1 MTSLSSARGAAPAR
15 ARALFA
21 FGAFAFAAAA
31 ALSCSATHGDPGG
44 TSGAPQDA
52 GLNDDGGGAGGSD
65 AGGGGAG
72 GGGVGGFNQGP
83 VFPSDPVLDATPGA
97 PPVPLDA
104 PSLFGPPEGGEPAGG
119 PCLVEPEDQALYPS
133 NWLPPRFRF
142 IPAAGQNLF
151 EIRVHTDSEAS
162 DLVVYTTHTSWTM
175 PAPMWSAAANGLAEK
190 PITVTVRGAVY
201 DGAKLVSPPSAGSKL
216 TVSIAPVSAAGNIV
230 YWTTG
235 AGSALKGFAVGSTSV
250 VPVLTPGQVEM
261 PTSGGAAV
269 TCVGCHTST
278 PDGLY
283 ASFTAQGPW
292 ANAIA
297 SIDATDATSI
307 GKKPPFLGAGAEAAL
322 AQPEMGIHTYSKAH
336 WAPGDRMKVAP
347 LGAWENSK
355 LIWID
360 LEAQT
365 PGEGSAFGFI
375 SRSGD
380 PRGVGA
386 PTWSHDGKT
395 IVYVSTNAQT
405 TGRLDNG
412 EADLYAVPY
421 NNRAGGDAAPIP
433 GASDP
438 ALAEYYPAFSP
449 DNKYLVFNRVPSG
462 NNMYNQPLTEVFVI
476 PSGGGAPTRLAANDP
491 PACAGKKSPGVTN
504 SWAKWSPEA
513 TSHGGR
519 TYYWII
525 FSSARSEKQNPQ
537 LYLTALVEEA
547 GALTTHGALHFWN
560 QPEDENNHTPAWDVF
575 QIPVPQ

>member
-1 MTSLSSARGAAPAR
+1 MTFFSGRG

-21 FGAFAFAAAA
+21 LGAATA
-31 ALSCSATHGDPGG
+31 ALSCSASNEGDPGG
-44 TSGAPQDA
+44 AAGGKPDG
-52 GLNDDGGGAGGSD
+52 GLNDGGGAGGS
-65 AGGGGAG
+65 GAG
-72 GGGVGGFNQGP
+72 GGGEGGSGVGGFAPGP
-83 VFPSDPVLDATPGA
+83 VFPADPILDAAPGA
-97 PPVPLDA
+97 PAVPADA
-104 PSLFGPPEGGEPAGG
+104 VTLFGAPDSGDPSGG
-119 PCLVEPEDQALYPS
+119 PCLIDPEDQALYPS

-142 IPAAGQNLF
+142 LPAAGQNLF
-151 EIRVHTDSEAS
+151 EIRVHTDAEKS
-162 DLVVYTTHTSWTM
+162 DLVVYTTATSWTM
-175 PAPMWSAAANGLAEK
+175 PAAMWSAAANALAEK
-190 PITVTVRGAVY
+190 PITVSVRGAVY
-201 DGAKLVSPPSAGSKL
+201 DGTKLVSPPAAGSKV

-250 VPVLTPGQVEM
+250 IPVLTPGQVEM

-297 SIDATDATSI
+297 SIDAASV

-322 AQPEMGIHTYSKAH
+322 SQPEMGIHTYSKAH
-336 WAPGDRMKVAP
+336 WKAGDRVKVAP
-347 LGAWENSK
+347 LGAYANSK

-360 LEAQT
+360 LEAPQ

-375 SRSGD
+375 QRSGD
-380 PRGVGA
+380 ARGVGA
-386 PTWSHDGKT
+386 PTWSHDGNT

-405 TGRLDNG
+405 TGRLDVG

-421 NNRAGGDAAPIP
+421 NNKAGGVATPVP

-449 DNKYLVFNRVPSG
+449 DDKYLVFNRVPNG
-462 NNMYNQPLTEVFVI
+462 NNMYNQALTEVFVI
-476 PSGGGAPTRLAANDP
+476 PSAGGAPARLIANDP
-491 PACAGKKSPGVTN
+491 PACSGKASPGVTN

-513 TSHGGR
+513 TSKGGR

-525 FSSARSEKQNPQ
+525 FSSARGEKQNPQ

-547 GALTTHGALHFWN
+547 GALTTHGALHFWS

>member
-1 MTSLSSARGAAPAR
+1 L
-15 ARALFA
+15 
-21 FGAFAFAAAA
+21 
-31 ALSCSATHGDPGG
+31 
-44 TSGAPQDA
+44 
-52 GLNDDGGGAGGSD
+52 
-65 AGGGGAG
+65 
-72 GGGVGGFNQGP
+72 
-83 VFPSDPVLDATPGA
+83 TPGA
-97 PPVPLDA
+97 PPAPPDA
-104 PSLFGPPEGGEPAGG
+104 PALFGPPEGGEPSGG
-119 PCLVEPEDQALYPS
+119 PCLVDPEDQALFPS

-142 IPAAGQNLF
+142 VPVAGQNLF
-151 EIRVHTDSEAS
+151 EIRVHTDSEPS
-162 DLVVYTTHTSWTM
+162 DLVVYTAHTSWTM
-175 PAPMWSAAANGLAEK
+175 PAAMWSAAANALTDK
-190 PITVTVRGAVY
+190 TLTVTVRGAVF
-201 DGAKLVSPPSAGSKL
+201 DGMKLVSPPSMGSKV
-216 TVSIAPVSAAGNIV
+216 TVSIAPVSAAGNVV

-297 SIDATDATSI
+297 SIDAASV

-322 AQPEMGIHTYSKAH
+322 SQPEMGIHTYSKAH
-336 WAPGDRMKVAP
+336 WAPGDRIKVAP
-347 LGAWENSK
+347 LGNYANSR
-355 LIWID
+355 LIWLD
-360 LEAQT
+360 LEAQS
-365 PGEGSAFGFI
+365 PAEGAAFGTI
-375 SRSGD
+375 PRSGD

-386 PTWSHDGKT
+386 PTWSHDGNT

-421 NNRAGGDAAPIP
+421 NNKAGGVAAPIP

-449 DNKYLVFNRVPSG
+449 DDKYLIFNRVPNG
-462 NNMYNQPLTEVFVI
+462 NNMYNQALTEVFVI
-476 PSGGGAPTRLAANDP
+476 PSGGGSAARLLANDP
-491 PACAGKKSPGVTN
+491 PACAGKTSPGVTN

-513 TSHGGR
+513 TSKGGR

-525 FSSARSEKQNPQ
+525 FSSARSAKGNPQ

-547 GALTTHGALHFWN
+547 GSLTTHGALHFWN